1 MADTSI
7 DWQSVVAGVFGGGTI
22 TAVVSAMFGR
32 KKAAAEAAKIEAE
45 ASRIDVETSSAAN
58 ELLLRTIQELR
69 NLISEQSDR
78 IDRMDKEIVLLRT
91 TNAAQVGEIGMLRS
105 AIRQLQDTL
114 TAAGVPHVS
123 IGARSLPSE
132 T

>member
-1 MADTSI
+1 MADSI
-7 DWQSVVAGVFGGGTI
+7 DWQSVLAGVFSGGAVTGI
-22 TAVVSAMFGR
+22 VTALFGR

-69 NLISEQSDR
+69 GLISEQSDR
-78 IDRMDKEIVLLRT
+78 IDKMDKEIALLRT

-105 AIRQLQDTL
+105 EIRLLHDTL
-114 TAAGVPHVS
+114 SAAGVPHVS
-123 IGARSLPSE
+123 IGARSAPLE
-132 T
+132 D